1 MCPQIWFRITG
12 SDPIMA
18 AFGSKLVQAFNQM
31 RLRTRIAVSLRL
43 GMAVFLVI
51 AGLDQ
56 IGYSM
61 L

>member
-1 MCPQIWFRITG
+1 MCPQSWSRITG

-18 AFGSKLVQAFNQM
+18 AFSSKLFQAFNQM
-31 RLRTRIAVSLRL
+31 RLRTRIAVCLRL
-43 GMAVFLVI
+43 GMAFFLVI